1 MLVSVITISVNGVPT
16 GQELSLAEGLHVEKR
31 FFHATFATV
40 SLMKQLI
47 TGCRFRLCYLVAR
60 SSAQCNEYFARQ
72 TDLAVIEYAKC
83 KLGLCKYV

>member
-1 MLVSVITISVNGVPT
+1 MVESVEEQKDISDCAVSVITISVNGVPT

-47 TGCRFRLCYLVAR
+47 TGCRFRLYDLVVR
-60 SSAQCNEYFARQ
+60 LSAQCNEYFARQ
-72 TDLAVIEYAKC
+72 TLTS
-83 KLGLCKYV
+83 L